1 MAPKDIRSQ
10 SPEPLNLTL
19 YGQRVSA
26 DVMKLR
32 ILGCGDYLGLPRGAL
47 NEITSILKRE
57 TEGDLTD
64 RREGNMTTK
73 AETGKMQPKNTN
85 SHQ

>member
-10 SPEPLNLTL
+10 SLEPLNVTL
-19 YGQRVSA
+19 YGKRVFA
-26 DVMKLR
+26 DVMKLS
-32 ILGCGDYLGLPRGAL
+32 ILGWGDYLGLSRGAL

-57 TEGDLTD
+57 TEGDLAD